1 MVCVKLTVNKLYVLT
16 LLVYTAQIFWP
27 IILDVSVKMSLYEN
41 SL

>member
-1 MVCVKLTVNKLYVLT
+1 MVYVKLTVNKFYVLT
-16 LLVYTAQIFWP
+16 LLVYTAQILWP